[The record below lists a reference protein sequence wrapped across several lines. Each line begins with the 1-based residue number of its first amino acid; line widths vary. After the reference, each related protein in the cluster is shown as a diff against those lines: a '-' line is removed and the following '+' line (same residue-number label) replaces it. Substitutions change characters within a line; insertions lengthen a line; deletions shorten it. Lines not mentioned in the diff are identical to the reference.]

1 MSGFRS
7 EFDRALE
14 AIEAQ
19 VIELFGMVAEGLPAA
34 AQALVSGRDETVGV
48 LAERERIVDALYVEA
63 EELAGQQILRQAPV
77 ASDLRFLLS
86 VLRIAPEL
94 ERSHDL
100 VVEIASRAG
109 RDGRQDLPPAILR
122 LTSQMG
128 ELACGMWGHAADAW
142 YNRDRSAL
150 PMLSERQ
157 EQMADLHARLNAE
170 VALGQLTAPVTM
182 EMTLVG
188 RCYERLGAHAVN
200 IARRVAYLSG
210 RATR

>member
-1 MSGFRS
+1 MGGFRS

-34 AQALVSGRDETVGV
+34 TQTLVSGRSETVGV
-48 LAERERIVDALYVEA
+48 LAEREQIVDALYVEA

-86 VLRIAPEL
+86 VLRIVPEL

-109 RDGRQDLPPAILR
+109 RGGCQDPPPGMLSLA
-122 LTSQMG
+122 SQMG

-150 PMLSERQ
+150 PALSQRQ
-157 EQMADLHARLNAE
+157 EQMADLHASWTAE
-170 VALGQLTAPVTM
+170 LASGQLTAPVTM
-182 EMTLVG
+182 EMTLIG

-200 IARRVAYLSG
+200 IARRVTYLAG
-210 RATR
+210 PVAR